1 MARQGRQERLEPGW
15 PKPLSQHPLGLLRQ
29 KLTLALL
36 ADSWAFRYSVIWEG
50 QENNGMDGQGGGT
63 CS

>member
-1 MARQGRQERLEPGW
+1 MARQGRWDRLEPRW
-15 PKPLSQHPLGLLRQ
+15 PKPLSQHPLGFLRR

-36 ADSWAFRYSVIWEG
+36 ADSWAFRYSVICGG
-50 QENNGMDGQGGGT
+50 QENNGMDGQGAGT